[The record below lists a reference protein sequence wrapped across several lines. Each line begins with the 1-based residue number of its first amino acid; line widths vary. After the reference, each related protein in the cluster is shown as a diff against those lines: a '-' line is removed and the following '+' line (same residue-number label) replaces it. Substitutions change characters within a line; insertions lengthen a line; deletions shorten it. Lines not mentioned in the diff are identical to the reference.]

1 MTRTLVIFGT
11 VVVAA
16 GALLFSRSQAGVPA
30 AEAASVPQP
39 TVQHIT
45 DNPAAPYSPVVRVGN
60 MLYLSGK
67 LGVSR
72 SEENG
77 IQSETRRA
85 MERVKSDLEANGSG
99 MDRVVKCLVMLADQ
113 DEWGA
118 MNEVYSTFFPEGKRP
133 ARSAFEVGRLAADA
147 RVEIECMAAI

>member
-1 MTRTLVIFGT
+1 MTRRFTIVGAVLALVA
-11 VVVAA
+11 VVLLAGGDSGVAP
-16 GALLFSRSQAGVPA
+16 V
-30 AEAASVPQP
+30 EASPNLQP
-39 TVQHIT
+39 TVEHIT

-77 IQSETRRA
+77 IQPETRRA
-85 MERVKSDLEANGSG
+85 MERVKADLEANGSG

-118 MNEVYSTFFPEGKRP
+118 MNEVYSTFFPEGRRP